1 MRPLLFVLLAAPFA
15 GAAQVTTNPSLP
27 TKNIP
32 NQTIKTMGVIKG
44 ADLTVSITSFD
55 YTEGGWLIGYTVK
68 NTGTEPVDLK
78 KVTMQSNVSDSD
90 GRLIKPA
97 GGVALLY
104 EGILNPGQ
112 EYKSKM
118 GCGEDKIFSNWTYK
132 YKLKVDELNTI
143 PETNENNNIAEY
155 SFTGKKDA
163 NLQLTGVR
171 VEQTGNRKTV
181 IQKNTTTSA
190 PPAPAPASSGQTAP
204 PPAKAMCDLV
214 ITAGS
219 MTRKSDG
226 SYEVQFTIRN
236 IGVAAAELSSNGIRM
251 YGRVREEDG
260 FEKMASYP
268 TVNYSGKTIP
278 PGETVVGYYTVSS
291 QHMSLL
297 NYGTQYAYYLT
308 VDSIKDIAEGR
319 EDNNDFR
326 INIRA
331 GY

>member
-1 MRPLLFVLLAAPFA
+1 MRPFLFVLLAAPFA
-15 GAAQVTTNPSLP
+15 GAAQVTSNPSIP

-32 NQTIKTMGVIKG
+32 NQTIKTTGVIKG
-44 ADLTVSITSFD
+44 PDLTVTITSFD
-55 YTEGGWLIGYTVK
+55 YQQGGWLIGYTVK
-68 NTGTEPVDLK
+68 NIGTEAVDLK

-90 GRLIKPA
+90 GRLVKPA
-97 GGVALLY
+97 GGISLMY
-104 EGILNPGQ
+104 EGILHPGQ

-118 GCGEDKIFSNWTYK
+118 GCGEDKLYSNWIYK
-132 YKLKVDELNTI
+132 YKLKVDEFNTI
-143 PETNENNNIAEY
+143 TEINENNNIAEY
-155 SFTGKKDA
+155 SFSGKKDI
-163 NLQLTGVR
+163 NLELTGVR
-171 VEQTGNRKTV
+171 IEQSTNRKTV
-181 IQKNTTTSA
+181 IQKNASASA
-190 PPAPAPASSGQTAP
+190 PPPAPASSAPVAP
-204 PPAKAMCDLV
+204 PPAKPICDLV
-214 ITAGS
+214 IIAGS
-219 MTRKSDG
+219 MTRKTDG

-278 PGETVVGYYTVSS
+278 SGETVVGSYIVPS
-291 QHMSLL
+291 QSMNLL
-297 NYGTQYAYYLT
+297 TPGTQYAYYLT